1 MIKINE
7 AHLEIAAASHPGMT
21 GKKNEDRYGVSA
33 FLTGLREAPF
43 VKGGTPAVLAVLCD
57 GIGGHRAGEVAAQM
71 GVSIITEAVA
81 ASDGS
86 QPLETLEEA
95 IKRAN
100 HAIYEAS
107 LSDQGRKGMGA
118 TCACAWVIDDR
129 LYTANLGDSRIY
141 LLRQGHIL
149 QLSTDHTWIQEAVD
163 AGIIDETQGEAHPN
177 AHVIRRY
184 LGSSTP
190 SHPDFRLW
198 FFEGEGDAE
207 ALENQGLPLAPGDIV
222 LVCSDGLTDLVSDD
236 EIRLMVKAKPL
247 LEVPK
252 ALIDLANARGG
263 HDNITVVTM
272 GVPTG
277 SARAFRKPGKRRWLV
292 GCLAVLALL
301 LVLAGAVY
309 FGGRWRAAR
318 VAQTVTPSPT
328 ATQPPPT
335 QIPVEIQLTPTPTAT
350 ATPGSLEGLA
360 TPRPSIT
367 PWPTHT
373 LVP

>member
-1 MIKINE
+1 MIRIDE

-21 GKKNEDRYGVSA
+21 GKKNEDRYGVTP
-33 FLTGLREAPF
+33 FLTGP
-43 VKGGTPAVLAVLCD
+43 KGQTPAVLAVLCD
-57 GIGGHRAGEVAAQM
+57 GIGGHRAGEVAALM
-71 GVSIITEAVA
+71 GVSIIAETVA

-86 QPLETLEEA
+86 QPLNTLNEA

-100 HAIYEAS
+100 HAIYAAS

-141 LLRQGHIL
+141 LLREGHIL
-149 QLSTDHTWIQEAVD
+149 QLSTDHTWVQEAFD

-184 LGSSTP
+184 LGSP
-190 SHPDFRLW
+190 IPPHPDFRLW

-207 ALENQGLPLAPGDIV
+207 ALDNQGLPLVPGDIV

-247 LEVPK
+247 DEVAN
-252 ALIDLANARGG
+252 ALIDLANKRGG

-272 GVPTG
+272 RVPTG
-277 SARAFRKPGKRRWLV
+277 PERAFRKPRKRRRLV

-301 LVLAGAVY
+301 LVLAVAVY
-309 FGGRWRAAR
+309 FGGRWQAAR
-318 VAQTVTPSPT
+318 LVPTVTASPT

-335 QIPVEIQLTPTPTAT
+335 LIPIEIQLTLTPNAIATPT
-350 ATPGSLEGLA
+350 SMEVLA
-360 TPRPSIT
+360 TPRSTIT

-373 LVP
+373 LAP